1 MTEAGLSPVSEA
13 MLALR
18 EQVIDAW
25 CQAVRDT
32 LCKAGSLPAPIL
44 LNTLPVFYER
54 LARLLTPRY
63 FHASGVDVAII
74 AQEHGGERARLS
86 GYDTTTL
93 IREYQLFRQ
102 VLFTMLHQG
111 GIALTHE
118 QRAAIDT
125 SIDSAIRESV
135 TAFALIQSALR
146 EQFIAA
152 LTHDLRTPLSTVSM
166 AAHVIEQRAADPDI
180 RKLAERISANAQRIE
195 AMTRDLLDCM
205 VFEGGERL
213 PLNIEEFDLSLLA
226 YEVAQQAMEQGNVKV
241 QVEFE
246 SVVGHWCRASLQRA
260 LENLLGNA
268 IKYRAP
274 GTPIQLK
281 VGCLGERVQ
290 LEVHNEGEPIP
301 PEQMESIFQVYRR
314 ARRGKSAKDGW
325 GVGLPYARR
334 VAESHG
340 GSIVVTSSV
349 EEGTTFLL
357 ALPTDARPFSN
368 APVSG

>member
-1 MTEAGLSPVSEA
+1 MAGVELSPSSRA

-18 EQVIDAW
+18 DQVVEAW
-25 CQAVRDT
+25 CQAVRES
-32 LCKAGSLPAPIL
+32 LHKAGSLPEPIL
-44 LNTLPVFYER
+44 LNTLPTFFER
-54 LARLLTPRY
+54 LARLLTPAY
-63 FHASGVDVAII
+63 YQAGGVDVAVI

-102 VLFTMLHQG
+102 VLFRMLHQG
-111 GIALTHE
+111 GVALTHE
-118 QRAAIDT
+118 QREAIAT

-152 LTHDLRTPLSTVSM
+152 LTHDLRTPLSTVSV
-166 AAHVIEQRAADPDI
+166 AAQVIESKADNPEM
-180 RKLAERISANAQRIE
+180 RKLAARIIDNARRIE
-195 AMTRDLLDCM
+195 GMTRDLLDCM

-213 PLNIEEFDLSLLA
+213 PLHLEEFDLAVLA
-226 YEVAQQAMEQGNVKV
+226 YEVAQQAMESQAVKV
-241 QVEFE
+241 EVAFE
-246 SVVGHWCRASLQRA
+246 SVPGVWCRTSLQRA

-274 GTPIQLK
+274 GTPVQVKVERYEQRAQLS
-281 VGCLGERVQ
+281 
-290 LEVHNEGEPIP
+290 VHNEGEPIP
-301 PEQMESIFQVYRR
+301 VEEMESIFQVYRR
-314 ARRGKSAKDGW
+314 ARGGKCTKDGW

-340 GSIVVTSSV
+340 GSIIVTSTAAL
-349 EEGTTFLL
+349 GTTFMIDIPL
-357 ALPTDARPFSN
+357 DARPFGS
-368 APVSG
+368 APVVS

>member
-1 MTEAGLSPVSEA
+1 MAEVDLSPASQA

-18 EQVIDAW
+18 DQVIDAW
-25 CQAVRDT
+25 REVARET
-32 LCKAGSLPAPIL
+32 LCKAGELPDPIL
-44 LNTLPVFYER
+44 LNTLPTFYEH
-54 LARLLTPRY
+54 LARLLTHEY
-63 FHASGVDVAII
+63 YQASGVDVAVI

-102 VLFTMLHQG
+102 VLFKMLHLHSVV
-111 GIALTHE
+111 LTHD
-118 QRAAIDT
+118 QREAIAT

-152 LTHDLRTPLSTVSM
+152 LTHDLRTPLSTVSV
-166 AAHVIEQRAADPDI
+166 AAQVIESKAPSDDI
-180 RKLAERISANAQRIE
+180 RRLAERIAVNAQRIE

-205 VFEGGERL
+205 VFEGGQRL
-213 PLNIEEFDLSLLA
+213 PLHLEEFDLALLA
-226 YEVAQQAMEQGNVKV
+226 YEVAQQTMERSAVQV

-246 SVVGHWCRASLQRA
+246 SAVGQWCRASLQRA

-268 IKYRAP
+268 IKYRTP
-274 GTPIQLK
+274 GTPVL
-281 VGCLGERVQ
+281 VRVAFHGERVQ
-290 LEVHNEGEPIP
+290 LSVHNDGEPIP
-301 PEQMESIFQVYRR
+301 AEELESIFQVYRR
-314 ARRGKSAKDGW
+314 ARGGKCSKDGW

-340 GSIVVTSSV
+340 GSIIVTSSAAL
-349 EEGTTFLL
+349 GTTFRIDI
-357 ALPTDARPFSN
+357 PMDARPFN
-368 APVSG
+368 CAPVVN

>member
-1 MTEAGLSPVSEA
+1 MTEAGLSSSSEA
-13 MLALR
+13 MLAVR
-18 EQVIDAW
+18 EQVISVWA
-25 CQAVRDT
+25 QLARQT
-32 LCKAGSLPAPIL
+32 LCKAGDLPDPIL
-44 LNTLPVFYER
+44 LNTLPLFYER
-54 LARLLTPRY
+54 LARLLTPEFYR
-63 FHASGVDVAII
+63 ASGVDVAVI

-102 VLFTMLHQG
+102 TLFRVLHQG
-111 GIALTHE
+111 GIVLTHE
-118 QRAAIDT
+118 QREAIAT

-152 LTHDLRTPLSTVSM
+152 LTHDLRTPLSTIAM
-166 AAHVIEQRAADPDI
+166 AAQVLGNRAPDDDI

-213 PLNIEEFDLSLLA
+213 PLHIEEFDLSLLA
-226 YEVAQQAMEQGNVKV
+226 YEVAQQAMDHGSAQVL
-241 QVEFE
+241 VEFE
-246 SVVGHWCRASLQRA
+246 PVVGHWCRASLQRA

-268 IKYRAP
+268 IKYSTP
-274 GTPIQLK
+274 GTPIRLQVLNRD
-281 VGCLGERVQ
+281 ERVHV
-290 LEVHNEGEPIP
+290 EVHNEGEPIP
-301 PEQMESIFQVYRR
+301 PEHMESIFQVYRR
-314 ARRGKSAKDGW
+314 ARHGPGSKDGW

-340 GSIVVTSSV
+340 GSIIVTSTA
-349 EEGTTFLL
+349 EQGTTFLL
-357 ALPTDARPFSN
+357 AIPLDARPFSN

>member
-1 MTEAGLSPVSEA
+1 MTEAGLSPSSEA

-18 EQVIDAW
+18 EQVIESW
-25 CQAVRDT
+25 CQLARDN
-32 LCKAGSLPAPIL
+32 LHKAGNLPAPIL
-44 LNTLPVFYER
+44 LNTLPTFYER
-54 LARLLTPRY
+54 LARLLTPAYYR
-63 FHASGVDVAII
+63 AGGVDVAVI

-102 VLFTMLHQG
+102 VLFTNLHQG

-118 QRAAIDT
+118 QREAIAT

-135 TAFALIQSALR
+135 TAFALIQSSLR

-166 AAHVIEQRAADPDI
+166 AAQVIETRAPNDEI

-213 PLNIEEFDLSLLA
+213 PLHIEEFDLSLLA
-226 YEVAQQAMEQGNVKV
+226 YEVAQQVMDHGSA
-241 QVEFE
+241 QVELELE
-246 SVVGHWCRASLQRA
+246 SAVGYWCRASLQRA
-260 LENLLGNA
+260 MENLLGNA
-268 IKYRAP
+268 VKYRAP
-274 GTPIQLK
+274 GTPILLK
-281 VGCLGERVQ
+281 LSCNGARVQ
-290 LEVHNEGEPIP
+290 IEVHNEGEAIP
-301 PEQMESIFQVYRR
+301 PEQLESIFQVYRR
-314 ARRGKSAKDGW
+314 ARRGKGSEEGW

-340 GSIVVTSSV
+340 GSIIVTSTAA
-349 EEGTTFLL
+349 EGSTFLINI
-357 ALPTDARPFSN
+357 PMDARPYSN

>member
-1 MTEAGLSPVSEA
+1 MAEVGLSPSSQA

-18 EQVIDAW
+18 EPVIEAW
-25 CQAVRDT
+25 SKSARET
-32 LCKAGSLPAPIL
+32 LHKAGSLPEPIL
-44 LNTLPVFYER
+44 LNTLPTFYER
-54 LARLLTPRY
+54 LARLLTPEFY
-63 FHASGVDVAII
+63 QASGVDVAVI

-102 VLFTMLHQG
+102 VLFRMLHQG
-111 GIALTHE
+111 GVQLTHE
-118 QRAAIDT
+118 QREAIAT

-152 LTHDLRTPLSTVSM
+152 LTHDLRTPLSTVSV
-166 AAHVIEQRAADPDI
+166 AAQVIESKAPSADI
-180 RKLAERISANAQRIE
+180 RKLAERIVVNAHRIE

-205 VFEGGERL
+205 VFEGGQRL
-213 PLNIEEFDLSLLA
+213 PLHLEEFDLALLA
-226 YEVAQQAMEQGNVKV
+226 YEVAQQTMERSAVQV

-246 SVVGHWCRASLQRA
+246 SAVGHWCPVSLQRA

-268 IKYRAP
+268 IKYRTP
-274 GTPIQLK
+274 GTPVL
-281 VGCLGERVQ
+281 VRVASTGERVQ
-290 LEVHNEGEPIP
+290 LSVHNEGEPIP
-301 PEQMESIFQVYRR
+301 AEELESIFQVYRR
-314 ARRGKSAKDGW
+314 ARGGRCTKDGW

-340 GSIVVTSSV
+340 GSIIVTSSAAL
-349 EEGTTFLL
+349 GTTFQIDI
-357 ALPTDARPFSN
+357 PMDARPFGS